1 VLLEKLV
8 EGAAVVTVGSM
19 FALESLIF
27 VTSAHRP
34 WHRTW
39 NKITGPRG
47 CRDPQDVGRRIREA
61 WQKAGPVVSVRVPI
75 VRVGLLS
82 SIAKFVKVWNP
93 RRPVCPK
100 RRTGTCQGQD
110 HILRSLMRF
119 NLS

>member
-1 VLLEKLV
+1 
-8 EGAAVVTVGSM
+8 
-19 FALESLIF
+19 
-27 VTSAHRP
+27 
-34 WHRTW
+34 
-39 NKITGPRG
+39 
-47 CRDPQDVGRRIREA
+47 
-61 WQKAGPVVSVRVPI
+61 VVSVRVPI